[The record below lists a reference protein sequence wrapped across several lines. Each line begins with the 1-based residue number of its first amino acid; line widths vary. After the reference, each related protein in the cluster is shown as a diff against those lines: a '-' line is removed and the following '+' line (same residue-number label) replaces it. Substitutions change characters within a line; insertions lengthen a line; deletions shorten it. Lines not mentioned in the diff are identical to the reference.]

1 MLKYDERAS
10 KTDLYARVR
19 LAPVNAIQRAI
30 AVSALRDADILTD
43 GIMWVINGIRGLV
56 ARLGSRQLTHTQVDA

>member
-19 LAPVNAIQRAI
+19 LTPVNSIQRAI
-30 AVSALRDADILTD
+30 AVSALRDADIFTD
-43 GIMWVINGIRGLV
+43 GIMWVMSGIRGLV
-56 ARLGSRQLTHTQVDA
+56 ARFGSRPLAHKRVDA